1 MAQSNFFPGRPD
13 LTPQIYAYSDPR
25 YEGMLKV
32 GYTTRD
38 VQKRVA
44 DQYPVKLPGDQLP
57 YKIVYQD
64 SAVREDGT
72 AFTDIMVHWWLRKN
86 GFANTG
92 GEWFRCIVGDVRA
105 AMYALKSGTEND
117 EHRTET
123 FSMRDE
129 QREAVSKTAAY
140 FRNYKR
146 ETGKNL
152 TIFGTARCASARP
165 SPPISWPGRCS
176 GSASSC

>member
-1 MAQSNFFPGRPD
+1 M
-13 LTPQIYAYSDPR
+13 
-25 YEGMLKV
+25 KV

>member
-1 MAQSNFFPGRPD
+1 MAQSNFFPNRPN

-44 DQYPVKLPGDQLP
+44 DQYPVKLPGEKLP

-92 GEWFRCIVGDVRA
+92 GEWFRCTVGKK
-105 AMYALKSGTEND
+105 LSKLSGL
-117 EHRTET
+117 
-123 FSMRDE
+123 S
-129 QREAVSKTAAY
+129 
-140 FRNYKR
+140 
-146 ETGKNL
+146 
-152 TIFGTARCASARP
+152 
-165 SPPISWPGRCS
+165 
-176 GSASSC
+176 